1 MFNWKL
7 GVLLAAAI
15 TITITGCAEE
25 IKPEPSHELK
35 QAHVDWPKG
44 LQPCSFDFKFEKKL
58 ATNGED
64 GVVVVVPYKDWNAK
78 AKCEEAVYSYISRLT
93 GMVCFYRQDLQE
105 KRCLV
110 YYPPITNRKD

>member
-7 GVLLAAAI
+7 GILLAAAI
-15 TITITGCAEE
+15 TITGCAQE
-25 IKPEPSHELK
+25 IKPEPTHELPT
-35 QAHVDWPKG
+35 AHVDWPKE

-64 GVVVVVPYKDWNAK
+64 GVVVVVPYKDWNML
-78 AKCEEAVYSYISRLT
+78 AKCREAEYSYISRLT
-93 GMVCFYRQDLQE
+93 SMVCFYRQDLQE

-110 YYPPITNRKD
+110 YYPPINNRKD

>member
-1 MFNWKL
+1 MSFWKC
-7 GVLLAAAI
+7 GILLTLAI
-15 TITITGCAEE
+15 LSGCAETVVS
-25 IKPEPSHELK
+25 EPTTELK
-35 QAHVDWPKG
+35 SLHVDWPKG

-110 YYPPITNRKD
+110 YYQPITNRKD